1 MSSPFPDVHLLIIDL
16 EATCCDRGT
25 VPRDEMEII
34 EIGAVLLNGKTL
46 ETVSEFGTFIK
57 PVRHPVLTRFCKK
70 LTTITQGDVDGAPQF
85 PEALAKLKAW
95 LEPYPEFLYSS
106 WGAYD
111 KGQIQQDCAF
121 HGLPYPFSEDHLN
134 LKKAFAEA
142 KGLKKRPGMGQA
154 LWMLGLELEGT
165 HHRGI
170 DDARNMA
177 RIVARCAGDIRL
189 EDARKKT

>member
-1 MSSPFPDVHLLIIDL
+1 M
-16 EATCCDRGT
+16 
-25 VPRDEMEII
+25 I
-34 EIGAVLLNGKTL
+34 EIGAVLLDGKTL

-57 PVRHPVLTRFCKK
+57 PVRHPVLTPFCTK
-70 LTTITQGDVDGAPQF
+70 LTTISQADVDGAPLF
-85 PEALAKLKAW
+85 PEALAQLKAW
-95 LEPYPEFLYSS
+95 LEPFPEYLFAS

-111 KGQIQQDCAF
+111 RGQFLQDCAF
-121 HGLPYPFSEDHLN
+121 HGLPYPFSEAHLN

-154 LWMLGLELEGT
+154 LGMLGLELEGT

-177 RIVARCAGDIRL
+177 RIVARFAGDIRL
-189 EDARKKT
+189 ENTRRKT

>member
-1 MSSPFPDVHLLIIDL
+1 MPVSAHLLIIDL
-16 EATCCDRGT
+16 EATCCDRGK

-34 EIGAVLLNGKTL
+34 EIGAVLLDGKTL

-57 PVRHPVLTRFCKK
+57 PVRHPVLTPFCTK
-70 LTTITQGDVDGAPQF
+70 LTTITRADVDGAPLF
-85 PEALAKLKAW
+85 PEALAQLKAW
-95 LEPYPEFLYSS
+95 LEPYPDCLFSS

-111 KGQIQQDCAF
+111 RGQFLQDCAF
-121 HGLPYPFSEDHLN
+121 HDLPFPFPEAHLN

-154 LWMLGLELEGT
+154 LGMLGLELEGT

-170 DDARNMA
+170 DDARNMT

-189 EDARKKT
+189 EDPRRKN